1 MSPPSN
7 ALKSRVNN
15 HSAKGR
21 SSSDTSPQLIN
32 QIPAVSV
39 PLCAVELSSGYCPT
53 KGCRCIFSEL
63 VLLIL
68 PLDQVVM
75 TVFII
80 PAGKKPLLQEH
91 DISQLDFYS
100 SRTLYF

>member
-21 SSSDTSPQLIN
+21 SSSDRSPQLIN

-53 KGCRCIFSEL
+53 KGL
-63 VLLIL
+63 
-68 PLDQVVM
+68 QVHFFR
-75 TVFII
+75 TSAINSSLGSSSDDSFCN
-80 PAGKKPLLQEH
+80 
-91 DISQLDFYS
+91 S
-100 SRTLYF
+100 SR